1 MKKTYVIDTNVLIQ
15 NPDALH
21 CFEDNNLILPLV
33 VVEELDGLK
42 KNEGENG
49 SNARSAVRILESYR
63 NKGDLL
69 KGVKLE
75 QGGTLRIEKNFKD
88 VELPPDLPEDKAD
101 NRILTVSYTHLTLP
115 TIA

>member
-49 SNARSAVRILESYR
+49 SNARSAVRVLESYR

-75 QGGTLRIEKNFKD
+75 QGGTLRIEK
-88 VELPPDLPEDKAD
+88 
-101 NRILTVSYTHLTLP
+101 TLR
-115 TIA
+115 T

>member
-75 QGGTLRIEKNFKD
+75 QGGTLRLKK
-88 VELPPDLPEDKAD
+88 
-101 NRILTVSYTHLTLP
+101 TLR
-115 TIA
+115 T